1 MHVCKECSKKS
12 ITKGRNSLVS
22 SWLIAQNKS
31 NWKDLYENNELRYFS
46 IVSVGGK
53 KYGFRVVSEEF
64 SIITGEDVLQG
75 KKTKICLWKIPLE
88 IFQNPLVEN
97 RWLSFYSCRLFA

>member
-1 MHVCKECSKKS
+1 MYAKNVLKKS
-12 ITKGRNSLVS
+12 VTKGRNSLVS

-31 NWKDLYENNELRYFS
+31 NLKDLYENNELRYFS

-53 KYGFRVVSEEF
+53 KYGFRLVSEEF

-75 KKTKICLWKIPLE
+75 KKTKICLSKIPLE

-97 RWLSFYSCRLFA
+97 RWLTFYSWSLFA